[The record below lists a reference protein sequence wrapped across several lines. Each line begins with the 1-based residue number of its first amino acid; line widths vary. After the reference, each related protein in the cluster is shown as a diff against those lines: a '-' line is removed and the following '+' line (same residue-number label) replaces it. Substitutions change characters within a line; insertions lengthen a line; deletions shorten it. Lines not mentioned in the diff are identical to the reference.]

1 MSRRSLLDPDET
13 LRLAQ
18 RRGVMGAR
26 MFSEAPVRP
35 GAGPARVFAL
45 EPETGGTPPSGH
57 AYGGK
62 AGSVSLNAPA
72 DGWHCWDNSLRI
84 TGYAAK
90 FLLGPQ
96 DVVLVASYTRG
107 IDEVWDER
115 YFQQI
120 HTSTHHGEIR
130 FRVWVG
136 TGVPAGANTADQ
148 AHYAQHLR
156 MHWTAGAS
164 SKYWNYGYA
173 ATFFRGMQGGRWEV
187 RDVVG
192 SALGTLAYT
201 LTQPPADAGF
211 SAQCFAGGGGSISF
225 DNGWLEPWPSFWD
238 NAGGLVSTQTAN
250 RTSATMVTL
259 TPCGISAVG
268 ADSGTMEQ
276 GGFQPGAHR
285 NAGTFTGMPDG
296 TISTPHGIGATIV
309 WRP

>member
-1 MSRRSLLDPDET
+1 MTPGT
-13 LRLAQ
+13 
-18 RRGVMGAR
+18 R
-26 MFSEAPVRP
+26 MWSEQPYLNPVGR
-35 GAGPARVFAL
+35 AVVTEPA
-45 EPETGGTPPSGH
+45 TGGTPPSRH

-62 AGSVSLNAPA
+62 YGTVSASAPA
-72 DGWHCWDNSLRI
+72 DGWRSYDNSLRI

-96 DVVLVASYTRG
+96 DVILVASYTRG
-107 IDEVWDER
+107 IDEVWDDR

-120 HTSTHHGEIR
+120 HSSTHHEEIR

-136 TGVPAGANTADQ
+136 TGVPAGNQ

-173 ATFFRGMQGGRWEV
+173 ATFFRGMRGGRWEV

-201 LTQPPADAGF
+201 LTQPPANAGGF
-211 SAQCFAGGGGSISF
+211 SAQCLAGGGGSISF

-250 RTSATMVTL
+250 RTSATEVTL
-259 TPCGISAVG
+259 TPCGISTID
-268 ADSGTMEQ
+268 ADSGAMEQ

-285 NAGTFTGMPDG
+285 NVGTFTGRPD
-296 TISTPHGIGATIV
+296 SLLATPHGIGATIL